1 MNPCE
6 GRLRTTSVNR
16 RTAPSSLG
24 LVVVAQRPS
33 RPWLVPAVAFCALSL
48 QLPCFA
54 QQSWLFEASLD
65 GKPIGEH
72 RYTVERAADGAP
84 QRVLSEARFDV
95 RLLGIPVYRYR
106 HQAQERWQGG
116 CLQSIQADTDDNGES
131 LKVAAAVGA
140 GLPVGCVMS
149 FAYWNPA
156 IFSAKQLLNAQT
168 GRMEPV
174 QIQTLSD
181 APLVVQ
187 GQTVTA
193 RRWRIVALKQRI
205 DVWHD
210 PQGRWVGLD
219 ATLESDRQLRYRL
232 K

>member
-1 MNPCE
+1 M
-6 GRLRTTSVNR
+6 
-16 RTAPSSLG
+16 
-24 LVVVAQRPS
+24 
-33 RPWLVPAVAFCALSL
+33 

-54 QQSWLFEASLD
+54 QQSWLFEAALD

-72 RYTVERAADGAP
+72 RYTLERGADGAP
-84 QRVLSEARFDV
+84 QRVLSDARFDV

-116 CLQSIQADTDDNGES
+116 CLQAIQADTDDNGDA
-131 LKVAAAVGA
+131 LKAMAAVGA
-140 GLPVGCVMS
+140 GLPSGCVMS

-156 IFSAKQLLNAQT
+156 IFSATQLLNAQS
-168 GRMEPV
+168 GRMEAV
-174 QIQTLSD
+174 QIQALSD

-219 ATLESDRQLRYRL
+219 ATLESDRRLRYRL